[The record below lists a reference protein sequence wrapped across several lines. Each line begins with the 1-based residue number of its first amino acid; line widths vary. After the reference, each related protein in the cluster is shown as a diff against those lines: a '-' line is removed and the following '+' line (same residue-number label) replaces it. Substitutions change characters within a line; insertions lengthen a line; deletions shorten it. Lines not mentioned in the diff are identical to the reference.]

1 MNIKIFGELFFENIN
16 SENQILDHIIV
27 CIYDLLKKHILTLIK
42 TGNEE
47 INVYNDIKILIF
59 QCVNKRYLQLQNPSN
74 IIRNYICDCISILII
89 SGITH
94 NWNNCIE
101 ELIDNAKNGI
111 NNNPELIYICLRAI
125 ADCNIIMNFMKND
138 DNNEEDYWDD
148 TLNFGEIKKYEI
160 KEILMSK
167 SKMILDFINKIYSI
181 INKFEENLKDRIIK
195 AIIDLIIFLG
205 KLDLNILTNNDIS
218 KILMELINQIIN
230 INSSKFD
237 KKQISSRIGILKNV
251 AELLS
256 TSFLRSQNSRL
267 YEIQPKLETFES
279 PIDIILIYRRN
290 KE

>member
-101 ELIDNAKNGI
+101 ELIDKVEIYNSNSLPTIYEDKALEDLLKKLLKV
-111 NNNPELIYICLRAI
+111 NP
-125 ADCNIIMNFMKND
+125 
-138 DNNEEDYWDD
+138 NERITWEEYFDYP
-148 TLNFGEIKKYEI
+148 FFKQYE
-160 KEILMSK
+160 
-167 SKMILDFINKIYSI
+167 Y
-181 INKFEENLKDRIIK
+181 
-195 AIIDLIIFLG
+195 
-205 KLDLNILTNNDIS
+205 
-218 KILMELINQIIN
+218 
-230 INSSKFD
+230 
-237 KKQISSRIGILKNV
+237 
-251 AELLS
+251 
-256 TSFLRSQNSRL
+256 
-267 YEIQPKLETFES
+267 
-279 PIDIILIYRRN
+279 
-290 KE
+290 

>member
-160 KEILMSK
+160 KK
-167 SKMILDFINKIYSI
+167 
-181 INKFEENLKDRIIK
+181 
-195 AIIDLIIFLG
+195 
-205 KLDLNILTNNDIS
+205 
-218 KILMELINQIIN
+218 
-230 INSSKFD
+230 
-237 KKQISSRIGILKNV
+237 
-251 AELLS
+251 
-256 TSFLRSQNSRL
+256 
-267 YEIQPKLETFES
+267 
-279 PIDIILIYRRN
+279 
-290 KE
+290 